1 LFDWA
6 NSAEEATPVWK
17 GFLWTPRLYRPLIE
31 QIKAPFLAAARHYD
45 ALGDHGEQY
54 AGLLT
59 YAVLEAPDLITLPQK
74 REAMAALPGVGLRR
88 SALTVLDALQGA
100 GEQRGAYWMNRA
112 QPFIQT
118 VWPQAVQLRSLAIS
132 EVFARISIASGD
144 AFPKAYETVHAWL
157 MQSDQLGLVPR
168 ELVES
173 KQCTKFPETA

>member
-1 LFDWA
+1 DGQLLADEVRVTFTDLTRVNVQIYRYGRVLLGATAITLFRVDPVWTEHHLLPLFDWA

-31 QIKAPFLAAARHYD
+31 QIKAPFLAGARHYD

-88 SALTVLDALQGA
+88 SA
-100 GEQRGAYWMNRA
+100 
-112 QPFIQT
+112 
-118 VWPQAVQLRSLAIS
+118 
-132 EVFARISIASGD
+132 
-144 AFPKAYETVHAWL
+144 
-157 MQSDQLGLVPR
+157 
-168 ELVES
+168 
-173 KQCTKFPETA
+173 